1 MSSHIVRVF
10 GRYQQHSG
18 TLWYI
23 VEHCGKDER
32 AVQSELRVG
41 GVSSILVDVK
51 LSRADEAHIFELVAS
66 KAHVWRAVDIEKI
79 MQAVVRCC
87 QVGVR
92 REMQP
97 CGEGVL
103 HISTDAERDQWR
115 QQAPEI
121 VMIDIITRLK
131 LLNARSLCERTKKL
145 TIAMWSHYR
154 DDFWKLS
161 AANRSAFIDHMRD
174 TMGRLFKHLVPATT
188 VVKLPSFDVLQRIS
202 EQNSKIKKQ

>member
-1 MSSHIVRVF
+1 LYLV
-10 GRYQQHSG
+10 
-18 TLWYI
+18 
-23 VEHCGKDER
+23 HCGKDDR

-97 CGEGVL
+97 WGEGVL
-103 HISTDAERDQWR
+103 HIFTDAERDQWR

-145 TIAMWSHYR
+145 TIAMWFHYR
-154 DDFWKLS
+154 GTISGSCRQLIV
-161 AANRSAFIDHMRD
+161 A
-174 TMGRLFKHLVPATT
+174 RL
-188 VVKLPSFDVLQRIS
+188 
-202 EQNSKIKKQ
+202 